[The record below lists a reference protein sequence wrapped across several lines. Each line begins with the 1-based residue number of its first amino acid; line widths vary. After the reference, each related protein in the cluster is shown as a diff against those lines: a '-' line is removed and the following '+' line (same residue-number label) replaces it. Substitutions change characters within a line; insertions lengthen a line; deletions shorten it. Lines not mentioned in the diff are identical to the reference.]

1 MLCHFCHREAV
12 RKCVSCGL
20 GICPEHGERYCQ
32 VCSGAVFSK
41 DQPSGQ
47 GEGKAYL
54 QCPPKPQMETI
65 YIDDDGPPE
74 CYRCQAL
81 ARRVCQN
88 CHNLFC
94 QEHAG
99 KGDWCDQCTK
109 AGRLG
114 NWLTVGIVVVLAGL
128 SLLFYFLNQLPLP
141 R

>member
-1 MLCHFCHREAV
+1 MICHYCTREAA

-20 GICPEHGERYCQ
+20 AICSEHGNRYCH

-41 DQPSGQ
+41 DALT
-47 GEGKAYL
+47 GEREEKGYL
-54 QCPPKPQMETI
+54 QCPPRPEMPTI

-81 ARRVCQN
+81 ARKVCQN

-94 QEHAG
+94 LKHG
-99 KGDWCDQCTK
+99 GNKDWCDRCTEG
-109 AGRLG
+109 ARTAT
-114 NWLTVGIVVVLAGL
+114 WVMTAIICAIVGL
-128 SLLFYFLNQLPLP
+128 SLLFFLLSQTIAP